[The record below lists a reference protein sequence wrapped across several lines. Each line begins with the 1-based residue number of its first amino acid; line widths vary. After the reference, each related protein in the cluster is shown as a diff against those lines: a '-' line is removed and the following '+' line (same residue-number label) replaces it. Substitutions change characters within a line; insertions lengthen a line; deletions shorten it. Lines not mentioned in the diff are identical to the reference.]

1 MVSHPITTFKLKTMV
16 YNQQHLTNTGSTT
29 TTTTWLPNGS
39 SGGATYPANS
49 GTTYVGPYNT
59 TGYWTEKKKSLKEYM
74 EKLRASERLILALK
88 LFKEDK
94 ITEEQALEMIISDA
108 QFYIE

>member
-1 MVSHPITTFKLKTMV
+1 MV
-16 YNQQHLTNTGSTT
+16 YNQQQLTNTGSTT
-29 TTTTWLPNGS
+29 TVTTWPNAQ
-39 SGGATYPANS
+39 SGVITYPAN
-49 GTTYVGPYNT
+49 TVYVGSNT
-59 TGYWTEKKKSLKEYM
+59 YQTANWHEKKKSLKEYM

>member
-1 MVSHPITTFKLKTMV
+1 ML
-16 YNQQHLTNTGSTT
+16 YNQQQLTNTGSTT
-29 TTTTWLPNGS
+29 TTTTWAPSGS
-39 SGGATYPANS
+39 SGGAAYPVNTFQPN
-49 GTTYVGPYNT
+49 TTYVGPKTYQTAN
-59 TGYWTEKKKSLKEYM
+59 WFEKKKSLKEYM

>member
-1 MVSHPITTFKLKTMV
+1 MA
-16 YNQQHLTNTGSTT
+16 YNQQQLTNTGSTT
-29 TTTTWLPNGS
+29 TTTTWPLNGS
-39 SGGATYPANS
+39 SCGATITYPANTFQPN
-49 GTTYVGPYNT
+49 TTYIGPNT
-59 TGYWTEKKKSLKEYM
+59 YQTANWFEKKKSLKEYM

>member
-1 MVSHPITTFKLKTMV
+1 MV

-29 TTTTWLPNGS
+29 TTTWPLNGS
-39 SGGATYPANS
+39 SGGAVNGGAV
-49 GTTYVGPYNT
+49 YVGPNT
-59 TGYWTEKKKSLKEYM
+59 YQTANWFEKKKSLKEYM

>member
-1 MVSHPITTFKLKTMV
+1 MV

-29 TTTTWLPNGS
+29 TTTTWPNAQ
-39 SGGATYPANS
+39 GGAITVYPANS